1 MLPSW
6 GQERRPKAA
15 RPAPLTTEG
24 DSLPSRREGR
34 GEGRRQGPKGRAA
47 PQARRREGS
56 LPAGPRPGTGL
67 GGAWPGQSVASTRSC
82 GVDARPGLWPGH
94 AQGWEASRPGMQ
106 RGIPRSAWCPLS
118 RSLAERTFVATINSA
133 TFVTP
138 AKRRKHTK
146 PGGLPPFGLFSCGG
160 MDHGAKGAG
169 SSTGVCCRRQ
179 SER

>member
-1 MLPSW
+1 MGAGKKAEGRPSCTLDDR
-6 GQERRPKAA
+6 GRLAPFPEGRAGGREKA
-15 RPAPLTTEG
+15 RPEG
-24 DSLPSRREGR
+24 
-34 GEGRRQGPKGRAA
+34 

-106 RGIPRSAWCPLS
+106 RGIPRSVWCPLS
-118 RSLAERTFVATINSA
+118 RGLAERAFVATIKSA

-160 MDHGAKGAG
+160 MNHGAKEAG
-169 SSTGVCCRRQ
+169 SSTGVCCWRQ
-179 SER
+179 SES